1 VGCNA
6 HVPYNRYGG
15 MKNYLGHD
23 KRWVENLILFPD
35 RHAPF

>member
-1 VGCNA
+1 
-6 HVPYNRYGG
+6 VPYNRYGG